1 MVIKKTQVISSN
13 FFVLAR
19 EISDIVTRISSVLRR
34 LPIFVTLDFPQLLG
48 AQGEML
54 KFRINVQK
62 DLIELLNGLLD
73 LPFYWVTITS
83 IFRFSDTSFLSWM

>member
-19 EISDIVTRISSVLRR
+19 EISDIVPRISSVLRR
-34 LPIFVTLDFPQLLG
+34 LPIFLTLDFPQLLG

-54 KFRINVQK
+54 KFRINVQR
-62 DLIELLNGLLD
+62 DLTELLNGLLD

>member
-19 EISDIVTRISSVLRR
+19 EISDIVPRISSVLRR
-34 LPIFVTLDFPQLLG
+34 LLIFLTLDFPQLLG

-73 LPFYWVTITS
+73 LPFNWVTITS